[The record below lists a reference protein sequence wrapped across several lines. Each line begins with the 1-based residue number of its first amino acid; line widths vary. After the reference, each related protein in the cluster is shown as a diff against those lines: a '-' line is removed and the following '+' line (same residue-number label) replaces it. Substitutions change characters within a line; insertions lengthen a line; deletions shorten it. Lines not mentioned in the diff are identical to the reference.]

1 MVLCLFLLVSL
12 VWLWAGLHLGY
23 RDLWMLVLYVIF
35 NILLVSSVRLLPAP
49 VQSVMLLYIRTLRAL
64 NAPC

>member
-35 NILLVSSVRLLPAP
+35 NILLVSSVRLLPVP

>member
-35 NILLVSSVRLLPAP
+35 NILLVSSVRLLPVP
-49 VQSVMLLYIRTLRAL
+49 VQSVMLLFIRTLRAL